1 MRRVRPEWFVA
12 AALLV
17 LLVLTSS
24 RYGWH
29 RDELYFVVAGRHPA
43 WGYPDQPLLTP
54 LLSAG
59 LFRLGGG
66 SLVVLRLASALAA
79 AATVVLVGVI
89 VGLLGGS
96 DRARL
101 LASSMWAVGVAA
113 LLTGHLVSTAT
124 FEVLFTAGVTA
135 CLLKALVG
143 GRPGWMLAAG
153 AVLGAGLLN
162 KLLIGVVAVLICAAL
177 LMLGPRRPLLTWQ
190 ALAGG
195 MLAVLGALPYLAWQ
209 VVHGWPQSA
218 VAESIAG
225 EDNRIAVIPI
235 QLVLVSIFLAPF
247 LGAGLVR
254 LLRRDAGPARAFGYA
269 YLALLALVLVT
280 GGKGYYSAGLLPV
293 IVAAAGISTDNWLAR
308 GRRWLRTALVSAA
321 LGVSLVLNAI
331 NGLPITPVADLE
343 QSGINE
349 LNPEA
354 GEQVGW
360 PEFRDAVRA
369 AVRTLPPDQQGRA
382 VVFASNYGEASAVR
396 LGRGLPPAY
405 SGHNGYAFWP
415 PPASA
420 AGPVILT
427 GFAPGDPTSRHF
439 TGCQVAGRV
448 DNGYGLNNDE
458 QGAILQVCTGPAGT
472 WAAVWPALI
481 HYD

>member
-1 MRRVRPEWFVA
+1 MAV
-12 AALLV
+12 ALLV

-59 LFRLGGG
+59 LYQLGGG
-66 SLVVLRLASALAA
+66 SLVVLRLASALAS

-89 VGLLGGS
+89 AGLLGGTS
-96 DRARL
+96 RARL
-101 LASSMWAVGVAA
+101 LASGMWAVGTVA
-113 LLTGHLVSTAT
+113 LVTGHLVSTAT
-124 FEVLFTAGVTA
+124 FDVMFTAGVLA
-135 CLLKALVG
+135 CMLKALVT

-153 AVLGAGLLN
+153 AVLAVGLLN
-162 KLLIGVVAVLICAAL
+162 KLVIGIVVALICAVLAIVA
-177 LMLGPRRPLLTWQ
+177 PRRPLFTWP

-195 MLAVLGALPYLAWQ
+195 LLAVLGALPYLVWQ
-209 VVHGWPQSA
+209 AVHGRPQSE
-218 VAESIAG
+218 VAASIAG
-225 EDNRIAVIPI
+225 EGNRIGVIPT

-254 LLRRDAGPARAFGYA
+254 LLRPGAGPARAFGYG
-269 YLALLALVLVT
+269 YLALLILVLAT
-280 GGKGYYSAGLLPV
+280 GGKGYYTAGLLPV
-293 IVAAAGISTDNWLAR
+293 IVASAGLATDNWLAR
-308 GRRWLRTALVSAA
+308 GRRRLRIALVSVAT
-321 LGVSLVLNAI
+321 GVSLVLNAI
-331 NGLPITPVADLE
+331 NGLAITPASQLQE
-343 QSGINE
+343 SGIND

-360 PEFRDAVRA
+360 PELRNAVRA
-369 AVRTLPPDQQGRA
+369 AVRTLPPGQQDRA
-382 VVFASNYGEASAVR
+382 VVFASNYGEASAVE
-396 LGRGLPPAY
+396 LGGGLPPAY

-420 AGPVILT
+420 TGPVILI
-427 GFAPGDPTSRHF
+427 GFAPGDATSGHF
-439 TGCQVAGRV
+439 TGCRLAGRV

-458 QGAILQVCTGPAGT
+458 QGAVLQVCDGPTGT
-472 WAAVWPALI
+472 WATVWPSLI
-481 HYD
+481 HFD

>member
-1 MRRVRPEWFVA
+1 MA

-17 LLVLTSS
+17 LLVLTSP

-54 LLSAG
+54 LLAVG
-59 LFRLGGG
+59 LYKLGGG
-66 SLVVLRLASALAA
+66 SLVVLRLASALAS

-89 VGLLGGS
+89 AGLLGGTN
-96 DRARL
+96 RARL
-101 LASSMWAVGVAA
+101 LASGMWAVGVAA
-113 LLTGHLVSTAT
+113 LLVGHLVSTAT
-124 FEVLFTAGVTA
+124 FDVMFTAGVIA
-135 CLLKALVG
+135 CLLKALTT

-162 KLLIGVVAVLICAAL
+162 KMVIGIVVALIGAAL
-177 LMLGPRRPLLTWQ
+177 LAVGPRRPLFTWQ
-190 ALAGG
+190 AVAGG
-195 MLAVLGALPYLAWQ
+195 LLAVLGALPYLIWQ
-209 VVHGWPQSA
+209 SAHGWPQSQ
-218 VAESIAG
+218 VASSIAG
-225 EDNRIAVIPI
+225 EDNRIAVIPV

-254 LLRRDAGPARAFGYA
+254 LLRRGAGPARAFGYA
-269 YLALLALVLVT
+269 YLALLVLVLAT
-280 GGKGYYSAGLLPV
+280 GGKGYYAAGLMAV
-293 IVAAAGISTDNWLAR
+293 IVASAGIATDNWLAR
-308 GRRWLRTALVSAA
+308 GRRRLRIALVSVAI
-321 LGVSLVLNAI
+321 GVSLVLNAI
-331 NGLPITPVADLE
+331 NGLAITPASRLQ
-343 QSGINE
+343 QSGIND

-360 PEFRDAVRA
+360 PEFRDAGRA

-382 VVFASNYGEASAVR
+382 VVFASNYAEASAVR

-405 SGHNGYAFWP
+405 SGQNAYALWP

-420 AGPVILT
+420 TGPVILT
-427 GFAPGDPTSRHF
+427 GFAPGNPTSRHF
-439 TGCQVAGRV
+439 TGCRVAGRV
-448 DNGYGLNNDE
+448 DNGYGLDNDE
-458 QGAILQVCTGPAGT
+458 QGAILQVCAGPAGG
-472 WAAVWPALI
+472 WAAVWPSLI